1 MSVPLFPAL
10 GFFGLPGQS
19 KPSRCLVTNCDKQR
33 TDYPEMAVLLLAL
46 LLTAGATRA
55 VNPPL
60 AGSAPRWNA

>member
-1 MSVPLFPAL
+1 MSAPPFPAL

-19 KPSRCLVTNCDKQR
+19 KPAVVVTNCDKQR
-33 TDYPEMAVLLLAL
+33 ADYPEMAALLLAL

-60 AGSAPRWNA
+60 AGSAPDGDA